1 MVKKV
6 KTRKEGRTKE
16 SRKQFRKGLGKLKDL
31 TVQPKTK
38 ERYRA
43 SLTSF
48 FAFLKKENLQLPKK
62 REAMDDLVSDYL
74 EFLWSEGEGRATAS
88 TFMAGLQDYD
98 PKLKN
103 CLPGSW
109 RLLKTWAIHE
119 TPTRAPPLTEDVLKA
134 MVGWA
139 SLRDH
144 FSFGLS
150 LLVAFY
156 GLLRTG
162 ELLSLQAWQ
171 IHVISESQPAVI
183 NLGLTKTGK
192 RQGAAESITITELSV
207 VRLLWVWKQRVPS
220 HSFLTEKPHVWRS
233 LFADCINKLKLSQ
246 WEFRPYSLR
255 RGGATHLFVKC
266 GSLDRVLLAGRWTAI
281 KTAKVYLNSGLAML
295 TEIQIP
301 KTLLRPFH
309 PLYTRFCSQPS
320 LEHARCPSRTGG
332 RGLKRKREKSKG
344 GGPPYD
350 LFSL

>member
-1 MVKKV
+1 MH
-6 KTRKEGRTKE
+6 EHYE
-16 SRKQFRKGLGKLKDL
+16 
-31 TVQPKTK
+31 
-38 ERYRA
+38 
-43 SLTSF
+43 
-48 FAFLKKENLQLPKK
+48 FA
-62 REAMDDLVSDYL
+62 
-74 EFLWSEGEGRATAS
+74 
-88 TFMAGLQDYD
+88 
-98 PKLKN
+98 
-103 CLPGSW
+103 
-109 RLLKTWAIHE
+109 
-119 TPTRAPPLTEDVLKA
+119 
-134 MVGWA
+134 
-139 SLRDH
+139 
-144 FSFGLS
+144 LS
-150 LLVAFY
+150 LLVGFH

-162 ELLSLQAWQ
+162 ELLGIQAWQ
-171 IHVISESQPAVI
+171 VNITGASCPAVI
-183 NLGLTKTGK
+183 SLGLTKAGK

-332 RGLKRKREKSKG
+332 RGRKRKASKNERERG
-344 GGPPYD
+344 
-350 LFSL
+350 